1 MENKKQIT
9 QDELEIIKK
18 QQNDLSAVL
27 TNIGVLEAQ
36 KHAFLHQL
44 AELNKEVEDFKGKLQ
59 EAYGAINVNLQDG
72 SYTLVDEDPIET
84 VEAEEVN

>member
-18 QQNDLSAVL
+18 QQNDLGGVL
-27 TNIGVLEAQ
+27 TNIGVLESQ
-36 KHAFLHQL
+36 KHGFLHQL
-44 AELNKEVEDFKGKLQ
+44 AELNKTIEEFKGKLQ
-59 EAYGAINVNLQDG
+59 EAYGAININLQDG
-72 SYTLVDEDPIET
+72 SYTLIDEDQIET